1 MKRRIVCLFLAAAL
15 AAAIL
20 PARSAAMDIPLE
32 ILPEGIHLPF
42 NPPDGNGGNGDEP
55 LGEPVETL
63 TSEAGIAFIKEFEG
77 FSPTPIS
84 DAGQWSI
91 GYGTACD
98 PADYPDGITEEKADE
113 LMREALAAHEE
124 SLSGY
129 IERNNLT
136 LTQTQFDALA
146 SMTYNLGASWINS
159 NNRFWTYL
167 SNGLA
172 NYTDNE
178 IASAMG
184 VWCHVGTQIHESL
197 ITRRI
202 REAQLFL
209 YGDYE
214 GTSCPQFCYL
224 IFDGN
229 GGTIETDVMLYVK
242 GGQYQTLVGAE
253 RENDVLTGWYTADGR
268 MLRPGDTAEENLRV
282 SARWSSDPV
291 AEPAAPQV
299 RFSDVKEGEW
309 FAGYIN
315 DLYEAGVIR
324 GYRDGTFRP
333 QAPVT
338 AGEALKLT
346 LLAAGFPKQSATAEH
361 WAGGYRALALEQ
373 GFLDEADLAAGLDA
387 PASRAMIAKLAARA
401 LGLQRGELLSPFA
414 DCEDDNA
421 VALYDADIIDGSI
434 DSQTGERKFYPDR
447 SITRAEI
454 SKITW
459 MLYRTVWDG

>member
-1 MKRRIVCLFLAAAL
+1 MAAAL
-15 AAAIL
+15 AAATL
-20 PARSAAMDIPLE
+20 PAHSDAMDIPLE
-32 ILPEGIHLPF
+32 LLPDGIHLPF
-42 NPPDGNGGNGDEP
+42 TPPDSGGEEP
-55 LGEPVETL
+55 YGEPVETL
-63 TSEAGIAFIKEFEG
+63 TSEAGIAFIKAFEG
-77 FSPTPIS
+77 FSATPIS

-98 PADYPDGITEEKADE
+98 PADYPDGITEEEADW

-136 LTQTQFDALA
+136 LTQAQFDALA
-146 SMTYNLGASWINS
+146 SMTYNLGASWIDS
-159 NNRFWTYL
+159 SNRFWSCL

-197 ITRRI
+197 LTRRI
-202 REAQLFL
+202 RETQLFL

-214 GTSCPQFCYL
+214 GADCPQFCYI

-229 GGTIETDVMLYVK
+229 GGTIETDVMVYRK
-242 GGQYQTLVGAE
+242 GEKYQTMSCAE
-253 RENDVLTGWYTADGR
+253 CEDDTFAGWYTEDGS
-268 MLRPGDTAEENLRV
+268 LVRPDDTVEENLRV
-282 SARWSSDPV
+282 YARWSSDPLPEP
-291 AEPAAPQV
+291 EPAAQPH
-299 RFSDVKEGEW
+299 FSDVKEDDW
-309 FAGYIN
+309 FAGYVA
-315 DLYEAGVIR
+315 DLYEAGAIR
-324 GYRDGTFRP
+324 GYQDGTFCP
-333 QAPVT
+333 YAPVT

-346 LLAAGFPKQSATAEH
+346 LLAAGFPAQSSTEQH
-361 WAGGYRALALEQ
+361 WASGYRALALER

-401 LGLQRGELLSPFA
+401 LGLQRGDMLSPFA

-421 VALYDADIIDGSI
+421 VALYDLGVINGSI
-434 DSQTGERKFYPDR
+434 DPQTGERRFYPDS

-454 SKITW
+454 AKITW
-459 MLYRTVWDG
+459 MLYDKVWDG